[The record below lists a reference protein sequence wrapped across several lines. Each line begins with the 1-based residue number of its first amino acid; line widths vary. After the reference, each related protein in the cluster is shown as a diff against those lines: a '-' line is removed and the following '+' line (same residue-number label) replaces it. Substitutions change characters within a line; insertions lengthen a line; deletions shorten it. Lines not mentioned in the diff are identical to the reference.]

1 MQVLL
6 LSAIAGICGTGIGGI
21 VAAVALRRPSDKI
34 MCWFMMFAS
43 GVMTA
48 IVCFGLVPEAMLL
61 SSTFIAIVGIIVGI
75 ILIMLLSRLVDKM
88 TSSANEDLETHVA
101 REGVYHESALLQ
113 KRPVLIRS
121 GMTMFAAISL
131 HNIPEGMAIGAGGT
145 YDLHLGALLTFMIAL
160 HNIPEGMAIA
170 APLIGSGMNKGKVM
184 FITAM
189 SGAPT
194 LLGGAIGLWLGSI
207 SLLAIALSLAIA
219 GGAML
224 YVVFGEMIPQSV
236 VLTKSRA
243 VTIVALVGLIVGLII
258 AQV

>member
-21 VAAVALRRPSDKI
+21 VAAVVLRRPSDKVT
-34 MCWFMMFAS
+34 CWLMMFAA

-48 IVCFGLVPEAMLL
+48 IVCFGLVPEAMYL
-61 SSTFIAIVGIIVGI
+61 SSTVITVVGIIAGI
-75 ILIMLLSRLVDKM
+75 ILIMLFGRLVDRM
-88 TSSANEDLETHVA
+88 TSPADEDLETHAV
-101 REGVYHESALLQ
+101 REGVYHEGALLQ
-113 KRPVLIRS
+113 KRPMLIRS
-121 GMTMFAAISL
+121 GMIMFAAISL

-170 APLIGSGMNKGKVM
+170 APLIGSGMSKGKVV

-189 SGAPT
+189 SGVPT

-243 VTIVALVGLIVGLII
+243 VTIIALVGLIVGLII